1 MFDSLGW
8 GEMSVLLVLA
18 LFVFGPDRLPA
29 LAADLGRAIRR
40 ARRGLHTMTSEL
52 KDELGPELG
61 ELSSLRTDLG
71 RLQPAPVRQ
80 ITPTPLDPGSPRS

>member
-29 LAADLGRAIRR
+29 LAADLGRGIRR
-40 ARRGLHTMTSEL
+40 ARRVLHTMTNDL
-52 KDELGPELG
+52 KDELG
-61 ELSSLRTDLG
+61 ELSSLRTDVG
-71 RLQPAPVRQ
+71 RLQPAPVRP